1 MEANNLSTT
10 IANTINEL
18 IQNLFSSIDNN
29 IYSYIDEIIFL
40 TPSSISNNNFEDLFT
55 TSSNS
60 ILVIAN
66 ALILAYLLYYCV
78 KLFLS
83 YYSGTQVERPYQ
95 FIFKLILCAIIMNS
109 SYFICEQLINIT
121 DLITQALQ
129 EIGSNF
135 TSKTI
140 SFKTLVT
147 ELNSVISI
155 SGTSLDIFSLTGII
169 KSFCSIGLISLMFS
183 YAIRLIMVKVFI
195 ILAPFA
201 ILSCSINSFSWFFRS
216 WFRSFFSLLFMQF
229 FITIIL
235 IVTLYLDFSSNLIS
249 KFLYVGSIYA
259 LTKSNTYIRSLI
271 GGIST
276 EINTNLSTLKSFLK
290 ARWYLS
296 L

>member
-29 IYSYIDEIIFL
+29 IYSHIDEIIFL

-83 YYSGTQVERPYQ
+83 YYSDTQVQRPYQ
-95 FIFKLILCAIIMNS
+95 FIFKLILCSIIMNS

-235 IVTLYLDFSSNLIS
+235 IVTLSLDFSYNLIS

-276 EINTNLSTLKSFLK
+276 EINTNLSTLKSFLR
-290 ARWYLS
+290 AR
-296 L
+296 

>member
-1 MEANNLSTT
+1 MEATNLSTT
-10 IANTINEL
+10 IVNTINEL

-78 KLFLS
+78 KLFLA
-83 YYSGTQVERPYQ
+83 YYSGTQVQRPYQ

-235 IVTLYLDFSSNLIS
+235 IVTLSSDFSSNLIS

-259 LTKSNTYIRSLI
+259 LTKSNTYIRNLI

-276 EINTNLSTLKSFLK
+276 EINTNLSTLKSFLR
-290 ARWYLS
+290 AR
-296 L
+296 

>member
-1 MEANNLSTT
+1 MEATNLSTT

-78 KLFLS
+78 KLFLA
-83 YYSGTQVERPYQ
+83 YYSGTQVQRPYQ

-129 EIGSNF
+129 EIGSDF

-235 IVTLYLDFSSNLIS
+235 IVTLSLDFSSNLIS

-276 EINTNLSTLKSFLK
+276 EINTNLSTLKSFLR
-290 ARWYLS
+290 AR
-296 L
+296 

>member
-1 MEANNLSTT
+1 MEATNLSTT

-83 YYSGTQVERPYQ
+83 YYSGTQVQRPYQ

-121 DLITQALQ
+121 DLITQAFQ

-216 WFRSFFSLLFMQF
+216 WFRSYFSLLFMQF

-235 IVTLYLDFSSNLIS
+235 IVTLSLDFSSNLIS

-259 LTKSNTYIRSLI
+259 LTKSNTYIRNLI

-276 EINTNLSTLKSFLK
+276 EINTNLSTLKSFLR
-290 ARWYLS
+290 AR
-296 L
+296 

>member
-1 MEANNLSTT
+1 MEATNLSTT

-83 YYSGTQVERPYQ
+83 YYSGTQVQRPYQ

-183 YAIRLIMVKVFI
+183 YAIRLIMIKVFI

-201 ILSCSINSFSWFFRS
+201 ILSCSINSFNWFFRS

-235 IVTLYLDFSSNLIS
+235 IVTLSLDFSSNLIS

-276 EINTNLSTLKSFLK
+276 EINTNLSTLKSFLR
-290 ARWYLS
+290 AR
-296 L
+296 

>member
-78 KLFLS
+78 KLFLA
-83 YYSGTQVERPYQ
+83 YYSGTQVQRPYQ

-235 IVTLYLDFSSNLIS
+235 IVTLSLDFSSNLIS

-276 EINTNLSTLKSFLK
+276 EINTNLSTLKSFLR
-290 ARWYLS
+290 AR
-296 L
+296 

>member
-1 MEANNLSTT
+1 MEATNLSIT

-83 YYSGTQVERPYQ
+83 YYSGTQVQRPYQ

-201 ILSCSINSFSWFFRS
+201 ILSCSINSFNWFFRS

-235 IVTLYLDFSSNLIS
+235 IVTLSLDFSSNLIS

-276 EINTNLSTLKSFLK
+276 EINTNLSTLKSFLR
-290 ARWYLS
+290 AR
-296 L
+296 

>member
-1 MEANNLSTT
+1 MEATNLSTT

-29 IYSYIDEIIFL
+29 YSYIDEIIFL

-83 YYSGTQVERPYQ
+83 YYSGTQVQRPYQ

-235 IVTLYLDFSSNLIS
+235 IVTLSLDFSSNLIS

-259 LTKSNTYIRSLI
+259 LTKSNTYIRNLI

-276 EINTNLSTLKSFLK
+276 EINTNLSTLKSFLR
-290 ARWYLS
+290 AR
-296 L
+296 

>member
-1 MEANNLSTT
+1 METNNLSTT

-78 KLFLS
+78 KLFLA
-83 YYSGTQVERPYQ
+83 YYSGTQVQRPYQ

-135 TSKTI
+135 TSKQI

-155 SGTSLDIFSLTGII
+155 SGTSLDIFSVTGII

-201 ILSCSINSFSWFFRS
+201 ILSCSINSFSWFFKS

-235 IVTLYLDFSSNLIS
+235 IVTLSLDFSSNLIS

-276 EINTNLSTLKSFLK
+276 EINTNLSTLKSFLR
-290 ARWYLS
+290 AR
-296 L
+296 

>member
-83 YYSGTQVERPYQ
+83 YYSGTQVQRPYQ

-235 IVTLYLDFSSNLIS
+235 IVTLSLDFSSNLIS

-276 EINTNLSTLKSFLK
+276 EINTNLSTLKSFLR
-290 ARWYLS
+290 AR
-296 L
+296 

>member
-1 MEANNLSTT
+1 MEATNLSTT

-78 KLFLS
+78 KLFLA
-83 YYSGTQVERPYQ
+83 YYSGTQVQRPYQ

-140 SFKTLVT
+140 SFKTLIT

-235 IVTLYLDFSSNLIS
+235 IVTLSLDFSSNLIS

-259 LTKSNTYIRSLI
+259 LTKSNTYIRNLI

-276 EINTNLSTLKSFLK
+276 EINTNLSTLKSFLR
-290 ARWYLS
+290 AR
-296 L
+296 

>member
-1 MEANNLSTT
+1 MEATNLSTT

-78 KLFLS
+78 KLFLA
-83 YYSGTQVERPYQ
+83 YYSGTQVQRPYQ

-129 EIGSNF
+129 EIGSDF

-235 IVTLYLDFSSNLIS
+235 IVTLSLDFSSNLIS

-259 LTKSNTYIRSLI
+259 LTKSNTYIRNLI

-276 EINTNLSTLKSFLK
+276 EINTNLSTLKSFLR
-290 ARWYLS
+290 AR
-296 L
+296 

>member
-1 MEANNLSTT
+1 MEATNLSTT

-290 ARWYLS
+290 AR
-296 L
+296 

>member
-1 MEANNLSTT
+1 MEATNLSTT

-83 YYSGTQVERPYQ
+83 YYSGTQVQRPYQ

-235 IVTLYLDFSSNLIS
+235 IVTLSLDFSSNLIS

-276 EINTNLSTLKSFLK
+276 EINTNLSTLKSFLR
-290 ARWYLS
+290 AR
-296 L
+296 

>member
-1 MEANNLSTT
+1 MEATNLSTT

-18 IQNLFSSIDNN
+18 TQNLFSSIDNN

-78 KLFLS
+78 KLFLA
-83 YYSGTQVERPYQ
+83 YYSGTQVQRPYQ

-129 EIGSNF
+129 EIGSDF

-201 ILSCSINSFSWFFRS
+201 ILSCSINSSSWFFRS

-235 IVTLYLDFSSNLIS
+235 IVTLSLDFSSNLIS

-259 LTKSNTYIRSLI
+259 LTKSNTYIRNLI

-276 EINTNLSTLKSFLK
+276 EINTNLSTLKSFLR
-290 ARWYLS
+290 AR
-296 L
+296 

>member
-1 MEANNLSTT
+1 MEATNLSTT

-18 IQNLFSSIDNN
+18 IQDLFSSIDNN

-55 TSSNS
+55 TSSKS

-235 IVTLYLDFSSNLIS
+235 IVTLSLDFSSNLIS

-276 EINTNLSTLKSFLK
+276 EINTNLSTLKSFLR
-290 ARWYLS
+290 AR
-296 L
+296 

>member
-1 MEANNLSTT
+1 MEATNLSIT

-83 YYSGTQVERPYQ
+83 YYSGTQVQRPYQ

-235 IVTLYLDFSSNLIS
+235 IVTLSLDFSSNLIS

-259 LTKSNTYIRSLI
+259 LTKSNTYIRNLI

-276 EINTNLSTLKSFLK
+276 EINTNLSTLKSFLR
-290 ARWYLS
+290 AR
-296 L
+296 

>member
-1 MEANNLSTT
+1 MEATNLSTT

-83 YYSGTQVERPYQ
+83 YYSGTQVQRPYQ

-235 IVTLYLDFSSNLIS
+235 IVTLSLDFSSNLIS

-259 LTKSNTYIRSLI
+259 LTKSNTYIRNLI

-276 EINTNLSTLKSFLK
+276 EINTNLSTLKSFLR
-290 ARWYLS
+290 AR
-296 L
+296 

>member
-1 MEANNLSTT
+1 MEATNLSTT

-55 TSSNS
+55 TSSKS
-60 ILVIAN
+60 TLVIAN

-290 ARWYLS
+290 AR
-296 L
+296 

>member
-1 MEANNLSTT
+1 MEATNLSTT

-55 TSSNS
+55 TSSKS

-276 EINTNLSTLKSFLK
+276 EINTNLSTLKSFLR
-290 ARWYLS
+290 AR
-296 L
+296 

>member
-1 MEANNLSTT
+1 MEATNLSTT

-55 TSSNS
+55 TSSKS

-83 YYSGTQVERPYQ
+83 YYSGTQVQRPYQ

-235 IVTLYLDFSSNLIS
+235 IVTLSLDFSSNLIS

-290 ARWYLS
+290 AR
-296 L
+296 

>member
-1 MEANNLSTT
+1 MEATNLSTT

-55 TSSNS
+55 TSSKS

-201 ILSCSINSFSWFFRS
+201 ILSCSINSFSWFFKS

-235 IVTLYLDFSSNLIS
+235 IVTLSLDFSSNLIS

-276 EINTNLSTLKSFLK
+276 EINTNLSTLKSFLR
-290 ARWYLS
+290 AR
-296 L
+296 

>member
-1 MEANNLSTT
+1 MEATNLSTT

-40 TPSSISNNNFEDLFT
+40 TPSSISNNNFENLFT

-78 KLFLS
+78 KLFLA
-83 YYSGTQVERPYQ
+83 YYSGTQVQRPYQ

-109 SYFICEQLINIT
+109 SYFICEQLINII

-201 ILSCSINSFSWFFRS
+201 ILSCSINSFNWFFKS

-235 IVTLYLDFSSNLIS
+235 IVTLSLDFSSNLIS

-259 LTKSNTYIRSLI
+259 LTKSNTYIRNLI

-276 EINTNLSTLKSFLK
+276 EINTNLSILKSFLR
-290 ARWYLS
+290 AR
-296 L
+296 

>member
-1 MEANNLSTT
+1 MEATNLSIT

-83 YYSGTQVERPYQ
+83 YYSGTQVQRPYQ

-155 SGTSLDIFSLTGII
+155 SGASLDIFSLTGII

-201 ILSCSINSFSWFFRS
+201 ILSCSINSFNWFFRS

-235 IVTLYLDFSSNLIS
+235 IVTLSLDFSSNLIS

-276 EINTNLSTLKSFLK
+276 EINTNLSTLKSFLR
-290 ARWYLS
+290 AR
-296 L
+296 

>member
-1 MEANNLSTT
+1 MEATNLSTT

-55 TSSNS
+55 TSSKS

-78 KLFLS
+78 KLFLA

-155 SGTSLDIFSLTGII
+155 SGISLDIFSLTGII

-235 IVTLYLDFSSNLIS
+235 IVTLSLDFSSNLIS

-290 ARWYLS
+290 AR
-296 L
+296 

>member
-18 IQNLFSSIDNN
+18 IQNLFYSIDNN

-290 ARWYLS
+290 AR
-296 L
+296 

>member
-83 YYSGTQVERPYQ
+83 YYSGTQVQRPYQ

-129 EIGSNF
+129 EIGSDF

-183 YAIRLIMVKVFI
+183 YAIRLIMVKVFV

-276 EINTNLSTLKSFLK
+276 EINTNLSTLKSFLR
-290 ARWYLS
+290 AR
-296 L
+296 

>member
-1 MEANNLSTT
+1 MEATNLSTT

-78 KLFLS
+78 KLFLA
-83 YYSGTQVERPYQ
+83 YYSGTQVQRPYQ
-95 FIFKLILCAIIMNS
+95 FIFKLILCTIIMNS

-129 EIGSNF
+129 EIGSDF

-201 ILSCSINSFSWFFRS
+201 ILSCSINSFNWFFRS

-235 IVTLYLDFSSNLIS
+235 IVTLSLDFSSNLIS

-276 EINTNLSTLKSFLK
+276 EINTNLSTLKSFLR
-290 ARWYLS
+290 AR
-296 L
+296 

>member
-1 MEANNLSTT
+1 MEATNLSTT

-78 KLFLS
+78 KLFLA
-83 YYSGTQVERPYQ
+83 YYSGTQVQRPFQ

-235 IVTLYLDFSSNLIS
+235 IVTLSLDFSSNLIS

-259 LTKSNTYIRSLI
+259 LTKSNTYIRNLI

-276 EINTNLSTLKSFLK
+276 EINTNLSTLKSFLR
-290 ARWYLS
+290 AR
-296 L
+296 

>member
-1 MEANNLSTT
+1 MEATNLSTT

-78 KLFLS
+78 KLFLA

-201 ILSCSINSFSWFFRS
+201 ILSCSINSFNWFFRS

-235 IVTLYLDFSSNLIS
+235 IVTLSLDFSSNLIS

-259 LTKSNTYIRSLI
+259 LTKSNTYIRNLI

-276 EINTNLSTLKSFLK
+276 EINTNLSTLKSFLR
-290 ARWYLS
+290 AR
-296 L
+296 

>member
-1 MEANNLSTT
+1 MEATNLSTT

-78 KLFLS
+78 KLFLA
-83 YYSGTQVERPYQ
+83 YYSGTQVQRPYQ

-140 SFKTLVT
+140 SFKTLVS

-235 IVTLYLDFSSNLIS
+235 IVTLSLDFSSNLIS

-276 EINTNLSTLKSFLK
+276 EINTNLSTLKSFLR
-290 ARWYLS
+290 AR
-296 L
+296 

>member
-1 MEANNLSTT
+1 MEATNLSTT

-55 TSSNS
+55 TSSKS

-78 KLFLS
+78 KLFLA

-155 SGTSLDIFSLTGII
+155 SGISLDIFSLTGII

-235 IVTLYLDFSSNLIS
+235 IVTLSLDFSSNLIS

-276 EINTNLSTLKSFLK
+276 EINTNLSTLKSFLR
-290 ARWYLS
+290 AR
-296 L
+296 

>member
-1 MEANNLSTT
+1 MEATNLSTT

-55 TSSNS
+55 TSSKS

-78 KLFLS
+78 KLFLA
-83 YYSGTQVERPYQ
+83 YYSGTQVQRPYQ

-129 EIGSNF
+129 EIGSDF

-235 IVTLYLDFSSNLIS
+235 IVTLSLDFSSNLIS

-276 EINTNLSTLKSFLK
+276 EINTNLSTLKSFLR
-290 ARWYLS
+290 AR
-296 L
+296 

>member
-1 MEANNLSTT
+1 MEATNLSTT

-201 ILSCSINSFSWFFRS
+201 ILSCSINSFNWFFRS

-235 IVTLYLDFSSNLIS
+235 IVTLSLDFSSNLIS

-276 EINTNLSTLKSFLK
+276 EINTNLSTLKSFLR
-290 ARWYLS
+290 AR
-296 L
+296 

>member
-1 MEANNLSTT
+1 MEATNLSTT

-235 IVTLYLDFSSNLIS
+235 IVTLYLDFSSNLMLVQFMHSQNQI
-249 KFLYVGSIYA
+249 
-259 LTKSNTYIRSLI
+259 LI
-271 GGIST
+271 
-276 EINTNLSTLKSFLK
+276 FVV
-290 ARWYLS
+290 
-296 L
+296 